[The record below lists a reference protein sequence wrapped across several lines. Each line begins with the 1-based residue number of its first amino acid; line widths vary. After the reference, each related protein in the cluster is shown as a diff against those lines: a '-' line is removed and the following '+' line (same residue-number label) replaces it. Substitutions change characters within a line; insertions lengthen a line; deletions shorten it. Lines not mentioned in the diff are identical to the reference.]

1 MFPKKELTFV
11 LQYLVIISLDLGKRL
26 RKNIGRNLPYCK
38 LKRNFRSKFGFII
51 LFRFKD

>member
-1 MFPKKELTFV
+1 MVPKKELTFV

-26 RKNIGRNLPYCK
+26 RKNIERNLPSCK
-38 LKRNFRSKFGFII
+38 LKTNFRSKFGFII